1 MNRIEEIKKLK
12 KKSIVQI
19 KELKV
24 KDIVLIK
31 FWDLTQGKAIVKE
44 LHEDK
49 MLVKW
54 YSYNSWYKNQYFDN
68 DTLEI
73 TKEMLESG
81 EVDQLKLLKRK
92 WENFTYRNMA
102 DVYLFPYLAWIIVSR
117 VLFDINCEF
126 VNSFFKCFALVL
138 VIYSIARCVI
148 NMYAKRKEVETYGRK
163 I

>member
-1 MNRIEEIKKLK
+1 M
-12 KKSIVQI
+12 
-19 KELKV
+19 
-24 KDIVLIK
+24 LIK
-31 FWDLTQGKAIVKE
+31 FWDLTQGKATVKK
-44 LHEDK
+44 LYEDK

-54 YSYNSWYKNQYFDN
+54 HSCNRLDKNKYFDN

-81 EVDQLKLLKRK
+81 EVYRLGLLKRK

-102 DVYLFPYLAWIIVSR
+102 DVYLFTYLAWIIVSR